1 MAQVGQVRHSQELF
15 VSTEGCTLPYVIIV
29 DVFSPRCLAQVS
41 INQRGMIM
49 NLETDETNGITK
61 DIDKTDND
69 LCRALWIS
77 VIVQAMIDIGARAT
91 TIENK
96 RRRSDVLKWLGQDP
110 EAIDD
115 FETVCSLAGLEP
127 SAIRKIMRDILRG
140 KGPSIDFRATK
151 RALAKN
157 RGQEDRK
164 RYFRRARKN
173 QQNRLIAKSEN
184 LKAQE
189 AQARSVLCGLCNA
202 P

>member
-1 MAQVGQVRHSQELF
+1 
-15 VSTEGCTLPYVIIV
+15 
-29 DVFSPRCLAQVS
+29 
-41 INQRGMIM
+41 M
-49 NLETDETNGITK
+49 NLEIDETNMITE

-77 VIVQAMIDIGARAT
+77 VIVQAMIDIGVRAT
-91 TIENK
+91 NSENK
-96 RRRSDVLKWLGQDP
+96 RRRSEVLQWLGQDP
-110 EAIDD
+110 DAIND

-127 SAIRKIMRDILRG
+127 SAIRKIMKDILRG

-173 QQNRLIAKSEN
+173 QRNRLIAQSET
-184 LKAQE
+184 LKVQE